1 MPDKTEFEVVSWKG
15 TGFGAEELL
24 VDGHQFTDCTF
35 ERSIIIYSGGAM
47 PVFEKCRFTG
57 VEFRFQGSAMSTINT
72 LQWLISQ
79 KLIPG
84 I

>member
-1 MPDKTEFEVVSWKG
+1 MMEFEIMSWVGKSFG
-15 TGFGAEELL
+15 TEELL
-24 VDGHQFTDCTF
+24 VDGRQFTDCTF
-35 ERSIIIYSGGAM
+35 EQSIIIYSGGAM
-47 PVFEKCRFTG
+47 PVFENCKFTG
-57 VEFRFQGSAMSTINT
+57 VEFRFQGSAMSTITT